1 MIIAVICIIVVL
13 LIIILWAVFTNNSL
27 IAKKNRVKQCRSGI
41 CVVLKQRNNLIPN
54 LVASVKAYM
63 GHENE
68 ILTRIADLRSRA
80 SNATESEQIK
90 KRYGNVLASVK
101 TECGG
106 GRLPGAEGEPA
117 VPSSSGPDRGHGE

>member
-13 LIIILWAVFTNNSL
+13 LIIIVWAVFTNNSL

-80 SNATESEQIK
+80 
-90 KRYGNVLASVK
+90 
-101 TECGG
+101 
-106 GRLPGAEGEPA
+106 PA
-117 VPSSSGPDRGHGE
+117 CCPLS

>member
-54 LVASVKAYM
+54 LVVNASFAFLIVTFVTFIFYTFYS
-63 GHENE
+63 GRY
-68 ILTRIADLRSRA
+68 RIS
-80 SNATESEQIK
+80 
-90 KRYGNVLASVK
+90 SVCK
-101 TECGG
+101 
-106 GRLPGAEGEPA
+106 P
-117 VPSSSGPDRGHGE
+117 